1 MTKLFLFR
9 FIVLDLLQFASLV
22 MNFLRDLSFFRSV
35 WNLRVLC
42 MSYGTLQTET
52 PLIGQKPKYSS
63 LWWSVAFCPI
73 SLCEQSHLL
82 TSITNHT
89 WLLMI
94 SASFLEYA
102 QHMVIYIN
110 MCSKFCWSI
119 LVLFFFCRKKLAH
132 CFYNGI
138 LFFFIFTVCPVG
150 TTKCASENYCYLS
163 RQRCDRNTDCPDE
176 SDEANCCKGVSIV
189 FVLWT

>member
-138 LFFFIFTVCPVG
+138 LVFFIFLQF
-150 TTKCASENYCYLS
+150 A
-163 RQRCDRNTDCPDE
+163 Q
-176 SDEANCCKGVSIV
+176 
-189 FVLWT
+189 

>member
-1 MTKLFLFR
+1 MLFALTNLHHLIGDSVQMTQRLFLDNQTFCLSFYYQAR
-9 FIVLDLLQFASLV
+9 TDMTFKVKKILLCKWQNCFYLGSSFWIYYNLHPLLWI
-22 MNFLRDLSFFRSV
+22 FYGICLFFRSV

-42 MSYGTLQTET
+42 MSYGILQTET
-52 PLIGQKPKYSS
+52 PLIGQKPRYSS

-119 LVLFFFCRKKLAH
+119 LVLFFLLQKK
-132 CFYNGI
+132 
-138 LFFFIFTVCPVG
+138 
-150 TTKCASENYCYLS
+150 
-163 RQRCDRNTDCPDE
+163 
-176 SDEANCCKGVSIV
+176 
-189 FVLWT
+189 